1 MDLLFSNDRRGEYPQ
16 SWYAATSEML
26 PPFPKLEGEARA
38 DVCVIGGGYTG
49 LSAALHL
56 AEAGLDVALLEAHRV
71 GFGASGRNGGQL
83 GSGQRQDQLSL
94 EKMVGEGNARVLWDL
109 GEEAKEL
116 CRSLIAKHQIDCY
129 LRDGVAWC
137 GSSKG
142 DVEHLHHYA
151 AHMGEKYGYQIE
163 ALDREAFHALCPS
176 PDYRGGVL
184 DMGAAH
190 LHPLRFAL
198 GLAKAAAGAGA
209 RIYETSHVES
219 VEQGREV
226 LIHTSGGTLR
236 AGQVIFACNGYLGG
250 LEPKVAAKVMPINNF
265 IVATEPLGERTRNVL
280 TRDVAVADS
289 KFVVNYFRLSHDGR
303 LLFGGGESYGY
314 RFPAD
319 IKALVRKP
327 MLEIFPQLEDTRL
340 DYAWGGT
347 LAITMKRLPLLAR
360 LGPNVLTASGY
371 SGHGVG
377 TAVHAGRLL
386 AEAVRGQS
394 AGFDAMASLPVPGF
408 PGGAALRTPLL
419 ALAMSWYALR
429 DRIGI

>member
-1 MDLLFSNDRRGEYPQ
+1 ME
-16 SWYAATSEML
+16 
-26 PPFPKLEGEARA
+26 
-38 DVCVIGGGYTG
+38 
-49 LSAALHL
+49 
-56 AEAGLDVALLEAHRV
+56 
-71 GFGASGRNGGQL
+71 SGIF
-83 GSGQRQDQLSL
+83 L
-94 EKMVGEGNARVLWDL
+94 EKVV
-109 GEEAKEL
+109 
-116 CRSLIAKHQIDCY
+116 SLNINN
-129 LRDGVAWC
+129 V
-137 GSSKG
+137 
-142 DVEHLHHYA
+142 
-151 AHMGEKYGYQIE
+151 
-163 ALDREAFHALCPS
+163 
-176 PDYRGGVL
+176 
-184 DMGAAH
+184 
-190 LHPLRFAL
+190 
-198 GLAKAAAGAGA
+198 GLASQ
-209 RIYETSHVES
+209 RIINDYWYTYYPDD
-219 VEQGREV
+219 
-226 LIHTSGGTLR
+226 SGGSISTNF
-236 AGQVIFACNGYLGG
+236 GVWFNG
-250 LEPKVAAKVMPINNF
+250 
-265 IVATEPLGERTRNVL
+265 
-280 TRDVAVADS
+280 
-289 KFVVNYFRLSHDGR
+289 YFRLSHDGR